1 MYNYVIPFSMLNLRP
16 GAGLLVRT
24 LHSGSGG
31 LQAPK
36 SALAKLR
43 KKTGYSLSLCKK
55 ALEQHEQDV
64 GKAEAWLKE
73 SIVCYACLPLR
84 PTYLIDLWQGW
95 GSSS

>member
-1 MYNYVIPFSMLNLRP
+1 MFLRSAS
-16 GAGLLVRT
+16 AGLLGLRG
-24 LHSGSGG
+24 LHGQNGA

-64 GKAEAWLKE
+64 GKAEEWLKVY
-73 SIVCYACLPLR
+73 I
-84 PTYLIDLWQGW
+84 
-95 GSSS
+95 

>member
-1 MYNYVIPFSMLNLRP
+1 MLSVRTA
-16 GAGLLVRT
+16 AGVLVRG
-24 LHSGSGG
+24 LHSGGAGG

-64 GKAEAWLKE
+64 VKAEAWLKA
-73 SIVCYACLPLR
+73 SILVLTTRKA
-84 PTYLIDLWQGW
+84 I
-95 GSSS
+95 

>member
-1 MYNYVIPFSMLNLRP
+1 MLSVRTA
-16 GAGLLVRT
+16 AGVLVRG
-24 LHSGSGG
+24 LHSGGAGG

-64 GKAEAWLKE
+64 VQAEAWLKVRMIFAE
-73 SIVCYACLPLR
+73 IHIFYAWEHQSHFRL
-84 PTYLIDLWQGW
+84 
-95 GSSS
+95 

>member
-1 MYNYVIPFSMLNLRP
+1 MLCVRT
-16 GAGLLVRT
+16 AASVLVRE
-24 LHSGSGG
+24 LHSGGAGG

-64 GKAEAWLKE
+64 VKAEAWLKVRVSFPMRE
-73 SIVCYACLPLR
+73 YC
-84 PTYLIDLWQGW
+84 
-95 GSSS
+95 